1 MIRKK
6 ILKIVILFLLTI
18 SNSISIENKILL
30 KVDNEIITTVDVLN
44 ESNYIKA
51 MNKGLENISDEDLW
65 KISINSIKN
74 EKIRKVELLNHIN
87 EIKVKMKI

>member
-6 ILKIVILFLLTI
+6 IFKIVILFLLTI

-51 MNKGLENISDEDLW
+51 MNKGLKNISNNI
-65 KISINSIKN
+65 ISTLPKS
-74 EKIRKVELLNHIN
+74 
-87 EIKVKMKI
+87 

>member
-6 ILKIVILFLLTI
+6 IFKVVILFLLTI

-51 MNKGLENISDEDLW
+51 MNKGLKNISNEDLW
-65 KISINSIKN
+65 KI
-74 EKIRKVELLNHIN
+74 
-87 EIKVKMKI
+87 